1 MVRVLI
7 SNPLILERIHSTAAT
22 HRHLRVVISSSH
34 HLVLPHDL
42 LLWHACLI
50 LIALIRSWLLLHI
63 REYSIQPAHNI
74 VWFWLNDS
82 SSWLLLLLLLL
93 LLHLNLLILH
103 ELLLNSH
110 LHSLLL
116 LLLHHGG
123 VHHLICHHLLAHHV
137 CLHRILLLW
146 HHTWLRLSHEWV
158 CLLRRSRLHHI

>member
-93 LLHLNLLILH
+93 LHLNLLILH

-123 VHHLICHHLLAHHV
+123 VHHLICHHLLAHHI

-158 CLLRRSRLHHI
+158 CLLRRSCLHHT